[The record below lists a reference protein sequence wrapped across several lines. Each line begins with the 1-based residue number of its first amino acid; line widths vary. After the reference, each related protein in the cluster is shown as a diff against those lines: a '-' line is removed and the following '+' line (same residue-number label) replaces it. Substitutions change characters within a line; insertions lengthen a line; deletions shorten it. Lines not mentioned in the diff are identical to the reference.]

1 MGHVRT
7 RTPREPSIWKPQSI
21 YIKSMQDDFV
31 ASIREKKTW
40 IVKHIVLCWKRR
52 FLQPPEFRYSNC
64 FSLLILCFID
74 IVHSLEREIDID
86 GQNVAKKN
94 VVVLLTA
101 HAKSKYL
108 SLMIDIPSMSKML
121 NSILFCCPDGGVNH
135 TITSPITS
143 HSSLYNRH
151 LTRLFLTLFRIL
163 CL

>member
-1 MGHVRT
+1 MKAT
-7 RTPREPSIWKPQSI
+7 I
-21 YIKSMQDDFV
+21 YLYKINAGWLCCINKRKKDMNSQAYCTMLKEEV
-31 ASIREKKTW
+31 PLASRIQILK
-40 IVKHIVLCWKRR
+40 
-52 FLQPPEFRYSNC
+52 
-64 FSLLILCFID
+64 LLLSTHPLFHWHCPFIGKGD
-74 IVHSLEREIDID
+74 RHWWPKC
-86 GQNVAKKN
+86 GKKN

-135 TITSPITS
+135 TITSSITS